1 LKKEFFQ
8 ELHKN
13 LEKQTF
19 WLQHS
24 IKKSENLDL
33 KNLKIDDFDIL
44 ETLSSR
50 FARTIDFL
58 VRKYWRALDSV
69 EFETQGTLIDVVNR
83 ADKRKLFQDIEKFR
97 ELKDLRNEIVHE
109 YLDDKLQE
117 FFKEIRTE
125 SNELLEV
132 CQNSLNYGEKYAK

>member
-125 SNELLEV
+125 SNELLEI

>member
-24 IKKSENLDL
+24 MKKSENLDL

-125 SNELLEV
+125 SNELLEI

>member
-33 KNLKIDDFDIL
+33 QNLEIDDFDIL